1 MSNKVISKASVFY
14 AATGF
19 SGAGVFLLTCGGN
32 LAGGVSVGVGVML
45 YVALGIAYLMDQ
57 A

>member
-19 SGAGVFLLTCGGN
+19 TGVGVFLLACGGDTS
-32 LAGGVSVGVGVML
+32 GSVSVGVGVML
-45 YVALGIAYLMDQ
+45 YVALGIAYLVDH